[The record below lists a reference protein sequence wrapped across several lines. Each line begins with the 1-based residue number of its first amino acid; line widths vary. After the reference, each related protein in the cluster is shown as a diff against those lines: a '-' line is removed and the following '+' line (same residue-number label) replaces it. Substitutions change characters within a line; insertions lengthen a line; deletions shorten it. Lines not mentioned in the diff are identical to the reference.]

1 MLEMALSRAVGFA
14 ELYLLMRAVRRLCPD
29 LLKPSASPAV
39 DDLVRKLRRAAKSF
53 EVLKRVWADD
63 LATDL
68 DDAATWSTPTAWK
81 DFVVV
86 RDLRHVL
93 VHRLGA
99 WEPALD
105 PKPNLDERIRRLGVA
120 PDMYRGLVPLD
131 DHDLEA
137 AIKAAIT
144 VIDELDNK
152 W

>member
-1 MLEMALSRAVGFA
+1 MALSRVVGFA
-14 ELYLLMRAVRRLCPD
+14 ELYLLMRAVRRLRPD
-29 LLKPSASPAV
+29 LLEPSSAPTV
-39 DDLVRKLRRAAKSF
+39 DDLVRKLRKAAKSF
-53 EVLKRVWADD
+53 EVLKHVWAQELAID
-63 LATDL
+63 LE
-68 DDAATWSTPTAWK
+68 DAGTWTPPTIWK

-131 DHDLEA
+131 DSDLDA
-137 AIKAAIT
+137 AIKAAIA
-144 VIDELDNK
+144 VIDQLDTK